1 MYYPC
6 NNQEHIRKGVTRVRA
21 CNYVKIEAGWNFRL
35 VLQIVTHTVHSSVP
49 RPFLCGR
56 DKRREGNPDPSSVGG
71 AREGRVTPPTQ
82 EGSGNQTTLHRQ
94 KLSLRCPPFV
104 AHPSHQIN

>member
-6 NNQEHIRKGVTRVRA
+6 NNQEHIRKGATRVRA

-35 VLQIVTHTVHSSVP
+35 VLQIATHTVHSLVP

-56 DKRREGNPDPSSVGG
+56 DKRGKSNPDPSCVGR
-71 AREGRVTPPTQ
+71 AREGRVTQTLPVWAGQ
-82 EGSGNQTTLHRQ
+82 ERGE
-94 KLSLRCPPFV
+94 
-104 AHPSHQIN
+104 